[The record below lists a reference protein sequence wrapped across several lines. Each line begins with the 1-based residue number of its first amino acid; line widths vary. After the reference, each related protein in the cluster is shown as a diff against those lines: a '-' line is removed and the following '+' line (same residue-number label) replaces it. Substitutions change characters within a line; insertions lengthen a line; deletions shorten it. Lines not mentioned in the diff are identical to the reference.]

1 MNILTKNEIL
11 KEIRAGNVQILPF
24 DETMVGPGSVDLHLG
39 DTFRIFKKVHDIVDI
54 NDSANYEGMTELQ
67 HAPSGIMLMPGE
79 TILGITKEKIRLA
92 SNICGWLEG
101 RSRYAR
107 LGLLVH
113 ISASFMQ
120 PGIDNHQVLEMT
132 NFSPM
137 PMRIHPGTAI
147 CQFIFQKTIGEAIYE
162 GRFKNQTGFAF

>member
-1 MNILTKNEIL
+1 MSVLTRDEII
-11 KEIRAGNVQILPF
+11 KKIESGAIEITPF
-24 DETMVGPGSVDLHLG
+24 DKTMIGPGSVDLHLG
-39 DTFRIFKKVHDIVDI
+39 ENFRIFKKVHDIVDV
-54 NDSANYEGMTELQ
+54 NDSSNYEEMTELR
-67 HAPSGIMLMPGE
+67 HAPDGMVLMPGE
-79 TILGITKEKIRLA
+79 TILGITRERIKLA

-137 PMRIHPGTAI
+137 ALRIHPGTAI
-147 CQFIFQKTIGEAIYE
+147 CQFIFQKTIGEATYE
-162 GRFKNQTGFAF
+162 GRFKNQRGGVF